1 MRPCNF
7 LALAA
12 CCLLALGLRTSTERA
27 RAQAPA
33 LNATAASRA
42 IYPTTWEMEYYGET
56 PKDAEDGALQAA
68 AEKVTAYFH
77 QNVPALSDWSPSAE
91 SLANKRVIS
100 LLDGTEQVELPDKV
114 SYRARVKVE
123 ITSKNVG
130 ELAEEAR
137 GARMHD
143 RQLLL
148 ARLLAG
154 AVALLL
160 VVAGYL
166 RLEDATRGYYT
177 TLLRLAAVGVVVV
190 VGAGLW
196 LLA

>member
-1 MRPCNF
+1 MRPCHY

-12 CCLLALGLRTSTERA
+12 FCLLALGLRASTERA
-27 RAQAPA
+27 RAQAPSF
-33 LNATAASRA
+33 NATAASRA
-42 IYPTTWEMEYYGET
+42 IYPTWEPVEYYGET
-56 PKDAEDGALQAA
+56 QKDAEEGALQEA
-68 AEKVTAYFH
+68 AEKVAGYFH
-77 QNVPALSDWSPSAE
+77 QNVAALSDWSPSAE
-91 SLANKRVIS
+91 SLSNKRVIS
-100 LLDGTEQVELPDKV
+100 LLEGTEQVELQGKV
-114 SYRARVKVE
+114 SYKARVKVE
-123 ITSKNVG
+123 FSSKSVG
-130 ELAEEAR
+130 ELVEEAR
-137 GARMHD
+137 GTRMHD

-160 VVAGYL
+160 VMTGYL